1 MTLRP
6 TMICSVFLFAS
17 LGALGCTRGYEP
29 VTEDETPIE
38 PERTAPA
45 SARPTPAARPTIAAA
60 QPAAPLAASPT
71 APSAAGP
78 APTGAPLAGGL
89 TWTAE
94 APLIARTPSM
104 QMRAAEYAVAGEGAP
119 EAVLSV
125 FHFGPGMGGSVADN
139 VARWVG
145 QVHGEN
151 GAPAE
156 ARTARRVVN
165 DLPVTMVEAEGTM
178 STGMPG
184 GPAGPA
190 LAAGKLIGAIV
201 EGPQGLVFF
210 KLSGPAAT
218 VDRGRDAFEALVAS
232 IVPAG

>member
-6 TMICSVFLFAS
+6 TMICSVFLLAS

-29 VTEDETPIE
+29 VTEEETLIE
-38 PERTAPA
+38 PERAAPA
-45 SARPTPAARPTIAAA
+45 AARPTPAARPAIAAA
-60 QPAAPLAASPT
+60 APAAPPVA
-71 APSAAGP
+71 APSTNAAP
-78 APTGAPLAGGL
+78 AGAPVAGGL

-94 APLIARTPSM
+94 APLVARTPSM

-119 EAVLSV
+119 DAVLSV

-156 ARTARRVVN
+156 ARTARRMVN

-201 EGPQGLVFF
+201 DGPQGLVFF

>member
-6 TMICSVFLFAS
+6 TIICSVFLLAS

-29 VTEDETPIE
+29 VTEEETPIE
-38 PERTAPA
+38 PERTAPSTPA
-45 SARPTPAARPTIAAA
+45 VRPTPAARPAIAAA
-60 QPAAPLAASPT
+60 PIVAPPT
-71 APSAAGP
+71 ANTAPAGTPS
-78 APTGAPLAGGL
+78 AGGL

-94 APLIARTPSM
+94 APLVARAPSM

-125 FHFGPGMGGSVADN
+125 FHFGAGMGGSVADN

-145 QVHGEN
+145 QVQGPN
-151 GAPAE
+151 GGPAE
-156 ARTARRVVN
+156 ARTAQRIVN

-184 GPAGPA
+184 GPAAPA
-190 LAAGKLIGAIV
+190 MAAGKLIGAIV

-210 KLSGPAAT
+210 KFSGPAAT